1 MCTFRRYSCCLD
13 GMALGQHAL
22 DFSNWCKFRDWR
34 TFFHRKLEQEPFLRI
49 RRKIHVSVDFRAVK
63 FNNFYWPEMQNV
75 ICSLETDTKFHHVP

>member
-1 MCTFRRYSCCLD
+1 MPLISLI
-13 GMALGQHAL
+13 GVNLGTGVL
-22 DFSNWCKFRDWR
+22 L
-34 TFFHRKLEQEPFLRI
+34 FHRKLEQEPFLRI